1 MQLFPATKVIK
12 HYNVST
18 VCHTTIFQ
26 ILQPLVASKSNCSA
40 ATNLVAYY
48 LHCMEVLVLWIT
60 YIKRAYSSSI
70 VVTF

>member
-12 HYNVST
+12 HYNVG
-18 VCHTTIFQ
+18 TIFQ
-26 ILQPLVASKSNCSA
+26 ILHLLVASKTNCSA

-60 YIKRAYSSSI
+60 YIKHAYSLST
-70 VVTF
+70 VLTF